1 MENRSY
7 GSIIALSGDGELY
20 ARYGDSD
27 CFGVALCFV
36 KKENIVL
43 QYSVDEKKPSI
54 VYVYDITSNTFSV
67 VTINN
72 QSLQLQEGVWDL
84 SVEGDRWE
92 GELLNGKPFG
102 FGSYFDSNDHLV
114 YRGCMIDG
122 VRSLFGIIFFG
133 DIHTVEYSGML
144 LNGRKWG
151 VGIQYDRHQSVLH
164 DGDWIDDSPVYLY
177 DSLTSLQSS
186 SALHT
191 RLRKARL
198 KLLRCTSLH
207 LQRFSVLTSLIL
219 ESGSCDLLATIQI
232 DAMPSLRSILFDD
245 HSCNSPTAN
254 SSLSVQNCPCLESLV
269 FKPSACC
276 FFSSFEIENCPL
288 VRCLSF
294 GGSNFVR
301 ARRCSLG
308 SMGCLRDLYFGEGSF
323 MSAMEFEL
331 YDLPKLHTVT
341 MGLCAVRGLP
351 EGDDAGSLRLSCSFT
366 FVLSL

>member
-36 KKENIVL
+36 KKENLVL

-72 QSLQLQEGVWDL
+72 PSLQLQEGVWDL

-133 DIHTVEYSGML
+133 DIHTVEYAGML
-144 LNGRKWG
+144 LNGRK
-151 VGIQYDRHQSVLH
+151 
-164 DGDWIDDSPVYLY
+164 
-177 DSLTSLQSS
+177 
-186 SALHT
+186 
-191 RLRKARL
+191 
-198 KLLRCTSLH
+198 
-207 LQRFSVLTSLIL
+207 
-219 ESGSCDLLATIQI
+219 
-232 DAMPSLRSILFDD
+232 
-245 HSCNSPTAN
+245 
-254 SSLSVQNCPCLESLV
+254 
-269 FKPSACC
+269 
-276 FFSSFEIENCPL
+276 
-288 VRCLSF
+288 
-294 GGSNFVR
+294 
-301 ARRCSLG
+301 
-308 SMGCLRDLYFGEGSF
+308 
-323 MSAMEFEL
+323 
-331 YDLPKLHTVT
+331 
-341 MGLCAVRGLP
+341 
-351 EGDDAGSLRLSCSFT
+351 
-366 FVLSL
+366 